1 MIVPR
6 QALSANG
13 MSSAYRVKLDTITV
27 GGITLNNVDAVVPD
41 TGLSMPLLGMS
52 FLSRTN
58 MQREGN
64 TMTLIK
70 RF

>member
-1 MIVPR
+1 M
-6 QALSANG
+6 N
-13 MSSAYRVKLDTITV
+13 D
-27 GGITLNNVDAVVPD
+27 VDAVVPD

-58 MQREGN
+58 MQREGD
-64 TMTLIK
+64 TMTLTK